1 MTNPADTAFGLAGSR
16 VWSFTRPPTD
26 DIGDDGD
33 QAWVF
38 GTQYVKSDGAWSAQG
53 GTSGQ
58 TVQWVDL
65 GLIDLVTATMNGP
78 QTLYNMPAGSFL
90 SSIRFTDDPSTVVPD
105 SLWGFFDGFNNL
117 AITGLVIGTVKSF
130 GWYGF
135 ASIDGD
141 TGSEEVRDTTAIQVN
156 TNGYGPFA
164 ALDTG
169 IADDKGLVLSAA
181 AVGPIEIGVG
191 ITGNS
196 AGNGVRVA
204 AITNWVA
211 TTAYQSP
218 LSNTNATP
226 GALQK
231 CMITAN
237 GTIWVNAGA
246 SGTSGGSAPDF
257 AGNAGGHVAD
267 GASIVWY
274 DTGKAVPTQGK
285 IHAVAEIITLTA
297 P

>member
-1 MTNPADTAFGLAGSR
+1 MPNPPLPTPGADYGTWGGTLNTYLEWLTAQ
-16 VWSFTRPPTD
+16 
-26 DIGDDGD
+26 I
-33 QAWVF
+33 
-38 GTQYVKSDGAWSAQG
+38 

-58 TVQWVDL
+58 SVQWVDL

-90 SSIRFTDDPSTVVPD
+90 SSIRFTDDPATVAPD
-105 SLWGFFDGFNNL
+105 SLWNFFDSFNNL

-135 ASIDGD
+135 GVIDSD
-141 TGSEEVRDTTAIQVN
+141 NGSEETRDTVAVQVN

-169 IADDKGLVLSAA
+169 VADDKAIVLSAA

-191 ITGNS
+191 ITGNAS
-196 AGNGVRVA
+196 GNGVRVA
-204 AITNWVA
+204 AIADWVA
-211 TTAYQSP
+211 ATDYQSP
-218 LSNTNATP
+218 LSNTDATP
-226 GALQK
+226 GVLQN

-285 IHAVAEIITLTA
+285 VHAVAEIITLTA